1 MPPGVTP
8 FILPFAPIIG
18 KIQIAAATVACACR
32 IEGQRAGATNS

>member
-18 KIQIAAATVACACR
+18 KIQIATVTVACV
-32 IEGQRAGATNS
+32 